1 MNWNRG
7 KNSWEKK
14 AVNGEIYCLLSF
26 WGGSLNNELES
37 GVELF
42 GRESCESRNT
52 IAC

>member
-1 MNWNRG
+1 MNRQ
-7 KNSWEKK
+7 
-14 AVNGEIYCLLSF
+14 ILLHVEL

-42 GRESCESRNT
+42 GRESCESTNT

>member
-7 KNSWEKK
+7 KNSWEEK